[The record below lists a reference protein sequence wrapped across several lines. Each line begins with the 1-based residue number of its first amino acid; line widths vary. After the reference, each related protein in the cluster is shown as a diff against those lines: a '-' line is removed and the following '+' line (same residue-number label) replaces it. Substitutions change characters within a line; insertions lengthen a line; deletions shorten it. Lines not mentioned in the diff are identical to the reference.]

1 MNINDYQDQ
10 AGKTA
15 IFKEEDA
22 LLYTILSLSAEAGE
36 IASKYSKIIRD
47 NNGVITPSDKLETGR
62 KKLGDCRWN
71 SAVCAREL
79 GYSLRD
85 YLPSDELS
93 KIKQPFRTWGSR
105 RFGR

>member
-10 AGKTA
+10 AAKTV

-47 NNGVITPSDKLETGR
+47 NNGIITPSDKLEMA
-62 KKLGDCRWN
+62 KELGDVVWN

-79 GYSLRD
+79 GYSLETICKMNLAKLNSR
-85 YLPSDELS
+85 LERGVLG
-93 KIKQPFRTWGSR
+93 GSGDNR
-105 RFGR
+105 